1 MNKGTMVK
9 FFIDQHGCAK
19 NQVDGEEIAA
29 RLESGGYS
37 YCDSP
42 QDAEV
47 IIVNT
52 CGFIESAKQESISA
66 VIDAKT
72 HWPGKKII
80 VAGCLSQRYPEAL
93 LQDLAE
99 ADGIFGNS
107 DLSKIAEI
115 VERVVRGERSLIASP
130 QPRTIDEKAFRRTRL
145 FDFPGTA
152 HVKITEGCSN
162 HCSYCAIPLI
172 RGELRSRSMADILEE
187 CTDLGNRGIHEI
199 NLIGQDLA
207 SYGKDLPG
215 NSASLPALLRE
226 MARLPY
232 AFRIRVLY
240 IHPDHFPFD
249 LLDIM
254 QKNPRILP
262 YFDIPFQHAAEQLLA
277 SMNRHGS
284 AERYLQLIERIR
296 TSLPDV
302 MIRSTFMTGFPGE
315 TEEDFAILRDFQEAA
330 RLDWLGVFAYSREE
344 DTPAYSYKNRVP
356 KKLAESRKRQIEER
370 QQVITEERLARFIG
384 QTVEVVIE
392 ELVENEALSLGR
404 AWMQAPDVDGLTVV
418 HGKHE
423 PGSLVKARIE
433 AIHGVDL
440 EAAPLSPEQS

>member
-1 MNKGTMVK
+1 MVK

-19 NQVDGEEIAA
+19 NQVDGEEMAA
-29 RLESGGYS
+29 RLESAGYS
-37 YCDSP
+37 YSDSP

-72 HWPGKKII
+72 HWPGKKVI
-80 VAGCLSQRYPEAL
+80 VAGCLSQRYYEAL
-93 LQDLAE
+93 MQDLAE

-107 DLSKIAEI
+107 DLSKVSEI
-115 VERVVRGERSLIASP
+115 VERVVSGERSLIAGP
-130 QPRTIDEKAFRRTRL
+130 QPRTIGEKTFRRTRL

-172 RGELRSRSMADILEE
+172 RGELRSHSMADILEE
-187 CTDLGNRGIHEI
+187 CADLGSRGIHEI

-226 MARLPY
+226 IARLPY
-232 AFRIRVLY
+232 TFRIRVLY
-240 IHPDHFPFD
+240 IHPDHFPFE
-249 LLDIM
+249 LLEIM
-254 QKNPRILP
+254 RENPRILP
-262 YFDIPFQHAAEQLLA
+262 YFDIPFQHASERLLT
-277 SMNRHGS
+277 SMNRKGS
-284 AERYLQLIERIR
+284 AERYLQLVEQIR

-302 MIRSTFMTGFPGE
+302 MIRSTLMTGFPGE
-315 TEEDFAILRDFQEAA
+315 TEQDFAILRDFQDAA

-344 DTPAYSYKNRVP
+344 DTPAYSYKNRIP
-356 KKLAESRKRQIEER
+356 KKLAESRKKQIEER
-370 QQVITEERLARFIG
+370 QQVITEEQLARFIG
-384 QTVEVVIE
+384 QTVEVIIE
-392 ELVENEALSLGR
+392 EQVENEALSLGR

>member
-418 HGKHE
+418 HGRHE

>member
-130 QPRTIDEKAFRRTRL
+130 QPRTIGEKAFRRTRL

-187 CTDLGNRGIHEI
+187 CADLGNRGIHEI

-254 QKNPRILP
+254 HKNPRILP

-277 SMNRHGS
+277 SMNRQGS
-284 AERYLQLIERIR
+284 AKRYLQLIERIR

-315 TEEDFAILRDFQEAA
+315 SEEDFAILRDFQEAA

-418 HGKHE
+418 HGRHE

-440 EAAPLSPEQS
+440 EAAPLPPEQS